1 MEIRR
6 MPDGRYRIEDALI
19 KDLSDVQGAVRA
31 LKKPI
36 PITACKI
43 NEPFTVD
50 TTEGTMTGRTG
61 DWLMQGVSGEMYIC
75 PADIFEKSYDIL
87 ASASASGEPDN

>member
-1 MEIRR
+1 MNL
-6 MPDGRYRIEDALI
+6 P
-19 KDLSDVQGAVRA
+19 GAVRA

-43 NEPFTVD
+43 NGPFSVD
-50 TTEGTMTGRTG
+50 TTEGTMTGKSG

-87 ASASASGEPDN
+87 PTPYNE